1 MFSCLFCLDRATT
14 PRHSGKWEKIPSSL
28 FEKDIHSSLLVWSVS
43 FVIVRSTFNSFVR
56 LLERTNSKQPKKK
69 TTTTM
74 RVRSRTL
81 RYWPIL
87 FSFLFS
93 FTHPSVVCPS
103 VRSPADRVLAPLVVI
118 ATLAYF
124 SAVLH
129 HFHFPQTAA
138 AVVVTVQQQCEGDW
152 LHFHQHD
159 FPHFQFQFYRYVIQ
173 SSWNFSQFY
182 SIKSSTGHWSVLKS
196 LVGMTPFPGFL
207 PNIAS
212 CWLQ

>member
-1 MFSCLFCLDRATT
+1 MKGICSRSRDAEERPQYFGTRWFSFSFFFSFFFFSLFSCFATAAAATPSSCSSSNNGAFFGTCLFSCLFCLDRATT

-138 AVVVTVQQQCEGDW
+138 AAVVTVQQQCEGD
-152 LHFHQHD
+152 
-159 FPHFQFQFYRYVIQ
+159 
-173 SSWNFSQFY
+173 
-182 SIKSSTGHWSVLKS
+182 
-196 LVGMTPFPGFL
+196 
-207 PNIAS
+207 
-212 CWLQ
+212 